1 MEVAPHYTL
10 LSLFTLFTLLILTH
24 FTYPQYSL
32 AIFLCP
38 NQNLH
43 CLFKYAQ
50 CAN

>member
-10 LSLFTLFTLLILTH
+10 LTLFAPFTLVKLTH
-24 FTYPQYSL
+24 ITYCQNSL